1 MLETLITLTCG
12 SIGTAINFKY
22 LLTTRKM
29 VTNM

>member
-22 LLTTRKM
+22 LLTAR
-29 VTNM
+29 TNM